1 MTLHPKA
8 GIRAWDGDRI
18 AFQTA
23 IGYECRQFYMEYPIG
38 ESDFVSLSSAEF
50 TEVLNQLMPIPQE
63 KKDGEAVPPNGQ

>member
-1 MTLHPKA
+1 
-8 GIRAWDGDRI
+8 
-18 AFQTA
+18 
-23 IGYECRQFYMEYPIG
+23 MEYPIG